1 MLREKIDAAFEAG
14 ATLIAGGSV
23 ARIVD
28 RYREHVYAILSL
40 IEEPKKGFD
49 GTAER
54 NSAEGM
60 IRGGFLSA
68 SDRQI
73 LIGIARDGL
82 EEHRVARR
90 ANAVVLL
97 DRGWSCERVAAAL
110 LLDDDTVRDWHRA
123 YERGGVEGLKSFG
136 HEGGSSRLTDEQ
148 AIALGDWVD
157 AHCPRSIR
165 KIGAWLKRSFGLSY
179 SRSGLIALLHRLGF
193 DYRKPEAMPRGLDD
207 AKQQAFIDEYENLLN
222 TMGLDEAVVFVDAVH
237 PTHQVRPAGCWAR
250 KDVAVAVEQ
259 TTGRDRLNI
268 HGAINLETG
277 TTQILAF
284 EKVNALSFIKLLGE
298 IEGTHTAM
306 RLIHVFVDNASYHRA
321 DVVKEWLAAAG
332 RKIVLHFF
340 PSYCPHLDPIERL
353 WALMHENVTHNRDY
367 KTFNEFRQEILTFLR
382 HTVPKQWKR
391 VCDQI
396 SDNFRV
402 IHRADFRVIA

>member
-1 MLREKIDAAFEAG
+1 M
-14 ATLIAGGSV
+14 
-23 ARIVD
+23 
-28 RYREHVYAILSL
+28 
-40 IEEPKKGFD
+40 
-49 GTAER
+49 
-54 NSAEGM
+54 
-60 IRGGFLSA
+60 
-68 SDRQI
+68 
-73 LIGIARDGL
+73 
-82 EEHRVARR
+82 ARR

-97 DRGWSCERVAAAL
+97 DQGWSCERVAAAL

-148 AIALGDWVD
+148 AIALGNWID
-157 AHCPRSIR
+157 AHCPRSTR

-179 SRSGLIALLHRLGF
+179 SHSGLIALLHRLDF
-193 DYRKPEAMPRGLDD
+193 DYRKPERVPRALDD

-222 TMGLDEAVVFVDAVH
+222 TMGVDEAVVFVDAVN

-250 KDVAVAVEQ
+250 KDVALAVEQ

-277 TTQILAF
+277 QTQILAV

-306 RLIHVFVDNASYHRA
+306 RLIHVFVDNASYHKA

-332 RKIVLHFF
+332 RKIVLHFL
-340 PSYCPHLDPIERL
+340 PPYCPHLDPIERL
-353 WALMHENVTHNRDY
+353 WGLMHENVTHNRDY
-367 KTFNEFRQEILTFLR
+367 KTFNEFRREIIKFLR
-382 HTVPKQWKR
+382 HTVPKRWKR
-391 VCDQI
+391 FCDQSATI
-396 SDNFRV
+396 S
-402 IHRADFRVIA
+402 A

>member
-1 MLREKIDAAFEAG
+1 
-14 ATLIAGGSV
+14 
-23 ARIVD
+23 
-28 RYREHVYAILSL
+28 
-40 IEEPKKGFD
+40 
-49 GTAER
+49 
-54 NSAEGM
+54 M

-68 SDRQI
+68 TDRQA
-73 LIGIARDGL
+73 LIGLARDGL
-82 EEHRVARR
+82 AEHRVARR
-90 ANAVVLL
+90 ANAIVLL
-97 DRGWSCERVAAAL
+97 DRGWSCERVAAAF

-123 YERGGVEGLKSFG
+123 YEQGGVEGLKSFG
-136 HEGGSSRLTDEQ
+136 HEGSSSHLTDEQ

-157 AHCPRSIR
+157 AHCPRSTR

-222 TMGLDEAVVFVDAVH
+222 TMGADEAVAFVDAVH

-259 TTGRDRLNI
+259 TTGRERLNI

-277 TTQILAF
+277 QTQILAV

-306 RLIHVFVDNASYHRA
+306 RLIHVFVDNASYHKA
-321 DVVKEWLAAAG
+321 GVVKEWLAAAG
-332 RKIVLHFF
+332 RKIVLHFL
-340 PSYCPHLDPIERL
+340 PPYCPHLDPIERL

-367 KTFNEFRQEILTFLR
+367 KTFNEFRREILKFLR
-382 HTVPKQWKR
+382 QTVPKQWKR
-391 VCDQI
+391 FCDRI
-396 SDNFRV
+396 TDNFRV
-402 IHRADFRVIA
+402 IHRADFRVLA

>member
-1 MLREKIDAAFEAG
+1 M
-14 ATLIAGGSV
+14 
-23 ARIVD
+23 
-28 RYREHVYAILSL
+28 
-40 IEEPKKGFD
+40 
-49 GTAER
+49 
-54 NSAEGM
+54 
-60 IRGGFLSA
+60 
-68 SDRQI
+68 
-73 LIGIARDGL
+73 
-82 EEHRVARR
+82 ARR
-90 ANAVVLL
+90 ANAIVLL
-97 DRGWSCERVAAAL
+97 DQGWSCERVAQAL

-123 YERGGVEGLKSFG
+123 YERGGAEGLKSFG

-148 AIALGDWVD
+148 AIALGAWID
-157 AHCPRSIR
+157 AHCPRSTR

-222 TMGLDEAVVFVDAVH
+222 TMGVDEAVLFVDAVH

-250 KDVAVAVEQ
+250 KDVALAVEQ

-277 TTQILAF
+277 QTQILAV

-306 RLIHVFVDNASYHRA
+306 RLIHVFVDNASYHKA
-321 DVVKEWLAAAG
+321 DIVKEWLAAAG
-332 RKIVLHFF
+332 RKIVLHFL

-367 KTFNEFRQEILTFLR
+367 KTFNEFRQEILT
-382 HTVPKQWKR
+382 
-391 VCDQI
+391 
-396 SDNFRV
+396 
-402 IHRADFRVIA
+402 